1 MTTSPGFLIERA
13 DARHRDFVLH
23 LLAEHLPGSDVARR
37 YAWLYEQNPHGRS
50 VTVIAR
56 DERSGEPLGLTS
68 VFPRR
73 MLIAGRVRLGSVG
86 GDGYVR
92 PSARRRGIAT
102 AMHCATLERMRDDGI
117 EIMYGPPEP
126 HNLRALERAGARVVC
141 HVRRFSRPRVLQS
154 LLGPLGRLVARGAR
168 LAPIEGRDARV
179 DQVFERAVDDT
190 VVTPVRDAVH
200 YAWRF
205 VDSPARAQRAFVVL
219 RHDKPLGLCVLE
231 RAGRRAA
238 LVDLFAHPN
247 DFGDALSII
256 ASSSGADSLVT
267 QLNDRGP
274 HAKHLGRAGFFARE
288 GKPFQVHAREGTD
301 PAVFDGRRWYH
312 TWGDGDLDRV
322 L

>member
-13 DARHRDFVLH
+13 DARHHDFVRH
-23 LLAEHLPGSDVARR
+23 LLSEHLPGSDVARR
-37 YAWLYEQNPHGRS
+37 HAWLYEQNPHGRA

-56 DERSGEPLGLTS
+56 DERSGEPLGITS
-68 VFPRR
+68 IFPRR
-73 MLIAGRVRLGSVG
+73 MLVAGKTRLGSVG

-102 AMHCATLERMRDDGI
+102 AMHRASLEEMRKEGV
-117 EIMYGPPEP
+117 EVMFGPPEP

-141 HVRRFSRPRVLQS
+141 HVRRYARPRILQS
-154 LLGPLGRLVARGAR
+154 LLGPLGRLFSRGAR
-168 LAPIEGRDARV
+168 LAPIEGHDRRV
-179 DQVFERAVDDT
+179 DQIFERAIDDT
-190 VVTPVRDAVH
+190 VVTPVRDAAH

-219 RHDKPLGLCVLE
+219 HGDKPLGLCVLE
-231 RAGRRAA
+231 RAGRRVA
-238 LVDLFAHPN
+238 LVDLVAHP
-247 DFGDALSII
+247 DDYVAALSI
-256 ASSSGADSLVT
+256 AAAKSGADALVT

-274 HAKHLGRAGFFARE
+274 HARSLSRAGFFARE
-288 GKPFQVHAREGTD
+288 GKPFQVHACEGMD
-301 PAVFDGRRWYH
+301 PAVYDANRWYH

>member
-13 DARHRDFVLH
+13 DARHRDFVQH
-23 LLAEHLPGSDVARR
+23 LLSEHLPGSDVARR
-37 YAWLYEQNPHGRS
+37 YTWLYEQNPHGRA

-56 DERSGEPLGLTS
+56 DERTGEPLGITS
-68 VFPRR
+68 AFPRR
-73 MLIAGRVRLGSVG
+73 MLIAGRTRLGSVG

-102 AMHCATLERMRDDGI
+102 AMHRASLECMRAEGV
-117 EIMYGPPEP
+117 EIMFGPPEP

-154 LLGPLGRLVARGAR
+154 LLGPLGRFVVPGAR
-168 LAPIEGRDARV
+168 LVPIEGRDRRV
-179 DQVFERAVDDT
+179 DQIFERAVDGT
-190 VVTPVRDAVH
+190 VVTPVRDAAH

-205 VDSPARAQRAFVVL
+205 VNSPARAQRAYVVL
-219 RHDKPLGLCVLE
+219 HRDKPLGLCVLE
-231 RAGRRAA
+231 HAGRRVA
-238 LVDLFAHPN
+238 LVDVFTHPD
-247 DFGDALSII
+247 DFGDALTII
-256 ASSSGADSLVT
+256 ASASGADSLVT

-274 HAKHLGRAGFFARE
+274 HTRSLTRAGFFPRE
-288 GKPFQVHAREGTD
+288 GKPFQVHACEGMD
-301 PAVFDGRRWYH
+301 PAVFDADRWYH